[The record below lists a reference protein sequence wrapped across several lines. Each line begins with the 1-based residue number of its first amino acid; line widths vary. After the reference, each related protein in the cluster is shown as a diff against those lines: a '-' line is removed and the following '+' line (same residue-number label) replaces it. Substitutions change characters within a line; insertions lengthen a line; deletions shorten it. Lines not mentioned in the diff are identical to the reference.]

1 MKSKIKKIALYG
13 AGNYGRTVINILR
26 KTKYI
31 DIVFVC
37 DSDKRKWGEVYENF
51 VISAPNK
58 IFDENDFDG
67 VFISILSDND
77 VDRYILSKKD
87 IKIYKRIHELVAE
100 TIYWDISGICNAKC
114 KYCVTGRNNIN
125 HNSGYT
131 KNSYMNLDTFKK
143 NYSHLYE
150 RGIISKESHL
160 GLYNWKEPFLNP
172 DIIDILNYCSDEGQN
187 YILSTNASIVRIATS
202 ENTYSKCESI
212 HFSMPGFSQES
223 YNRIHGFVFNTIKD
237 NIVKIKKDMLE
248 HGFAGEFIINAHI
261 YRFSE
266 EEIKCLR
273 EWAEE
278 EGIIVSAYYP
288 YLAGNSLVADYFEG
302 RLDAE
307 LIRDISFDLFLQW
320 DDKISQEC
328 IKNFENPLC
337 HQLTIDES
345 GNLTLCCAADEFCSC
360 YNEWGKI
367 ENLNSYEDYIRIKNK
382 MLECKT
388 CMDCKKYAIAY
399 RILNCN
405 NPITNRKESES
416 SVLDESTY

>member
-1 MKSKIKKIALYG
+1 M
-13 AGNYGRTVINILR
+13 
-26 KTKYI
+26 
-31 DIVFVC
+31 
-37 DSDKRKWGEVYENF
+37 
-51 VISAPNK
+51 
-58 IFDENDFDG
+58 
-67 VFISILSDND
+67 
-77 VDRYILSKKD
+77 
-87 IKIYKRIHELVAE
+87 
-100 TIYWDISGICNAKC
+100 
-114 KYCVTGRNNIN
+114 
-125 HNSGYT
+125 
-131 KNSYMNLDTFKK
+131 
-143 NYSHLYE
+143 
-150 RGIISKESHL
+150 
-160 GLYNWKEPFLNP
+160 
-172 DIIDILNYCSDEGQN
+172 
-187 YILSTNASIVRIATS
+187 ATS

-248 HGFAGEFIINAHI
+248 HGFAGEFVINAHI

-307 LIRDISFDLFLQW
+307 LIRDISSDLFLQW

-405 NPITNRKESES
+405 NPITNRKKSES
-416 SVLDESTY
+416 TVLDESTY